1 MTKNSHTPRT
11 PEPPLL
17 AADAALQPR
26 EGESGEPDAIGA
38 ALIASYLPNLPEGPG
53 VYRMLDA
60 AGNALYV
67 GKARNLKRRVASYTK
82 GSGLVQRIARMVYE
96 TRQFEIITTRS
107 EIEALLLEANLIKR
121 LKPRYN
127 VTLRDDK
134 TYPYI
139 LLRTDHGFA
148 QVVKHRGAQSIPG
161 HYYGPFASAGAV
173 NRTLNTLQRAFL
185 LRSCSD
191 SVFEARTRPCL
202 LHQIKRCSAPCVGYI
217 DKQKY
222 DTLVAGAEEFLGG
235 KSQALRDALTH
246 DMEAASRDLDF
257 ERAATLRDR
266 IRALSHVDAEQG
278 INPLGLQEADVVA
291 IHSEGGSSCVQI
303 FFFRSGQNWGNRA
316 YFPRHDKTA
325 ETDEILDAFL
335 SQFYEDKPV
344 PRLILLS
351 EDFSGREW
359 LEAALSEREGRRVEI
374 IVPQRGEKRAIVQS
388 ALDNAREAHGR
399 RLAESASQRHLLQGV
414 ARIFGLAD
422 TPARIEVYDNSHI
435 QGTNAVGGMIV
446 AGPDGLEKAQYRK
459 FNIKDTELTPGDDFG
474 MMREVL
480 TRRFA
485 RLVKEEA
492 AGEPVNRP
500 DIVLIDGGLGQLNAA
515 CAVLADLGVTGVQLI
530 AIAKGPDRN
539 AGREHFF
546 MPGRDPIML
555 EPKDPVLYF
564 LQRLRDEA
572 HRFAIG
578 AHRAKRSKAL
588 GSSPLDEVPGIG
600 PSRKKALLMHF
611 GTARAVRGASLED
624 LQKAPGV
631 SAAVAQAVYDFYNP
645 GG

>member
-1 MTKNSHTPRT
+1 MAMTKNGHMPSQSVANQGPATPHGDEAT
-11 PEPPLL
+11 APL
-17 AADAALQPR
+17 Q
-26 EGESGEPDAIGA
+26 GA
-38 ALIASYLPNLPEGPG
+38 ALIQSHLATLPEAPG
-53 VYRMLDA
+53 VYRMLDE

-67 GKARNLKRRVASYTK
+67 GKARNLKRRVSSYVK
-82 GSGLVQRIARMVYE
+82 GAGLVQRIARMVFE
-96 TRQFEIITTRS
+96 TRGFEIITTRS

-139 LLRTDHGFA
+139 LLRTDHDFA
-148 QVVKHRGAQSIPG
+148 QVVKHRGAQTTKG

-191 SVFEARTRPCL
+191 SVFDARTRPCL
-202 LHQIKRCSAPCVGYI
+202 LYQIKRCSAPCVGFI
-217 DKQKY
+217 DKPKY
-222 DTLVAGAEEFLGG
+222 DALVGEAEGFLTG

-246 DMEAASRDLDF
+246 DMDAAAEALDF
-257 ERAATLRDR
+257 ERAAALRDR

-278 INPLGLQEADVVA
+278 INPAGIEEADVVA
-291 IHSEGGSSCVQI
+291 LYSEGGTSCVQV

-325 ETDEILDAFL
+325 DTDEILDAFL
-335 SQFYEDKPV
+335 SQFYEDKPA

-359 LEAALSEREGRRVEI
+359 LEAALSEREGRRVEVA
-374 IVPQRGEKRAIVQS
+374 VPQRGEKRAIVQS

-399 RLAESASQRHLLQGV
+399 RLSESTSQRQLLQGV
-414 ARIFGLAD
+414 ARIFNLSD
-422 TPARIEVYDNSHI
+422 MPNRIEVYDNSHI

-446 AGPDGLEKAQYRK
+446 AGPDGFEKGQYRK
-459 FNIKDTELTPGDDFG
+459 FNIKSTELTPGDDFA

-480 TRRFA
+480 TRRFQ
-485 RLVKEEA
+485 RLVKDEA
-492 AGEPVNRP
+492 AGESPNRP
-500 DIVLIDGGLGQLNAA
+500 DVVLIDGGMGQLNAA
-515 CAVLADLGVTGVQLI
+515 CAVLADLGVSGVTLVG
-530 AIAKGPDRN
+530 IAKGPERN

-546 MPGRDPIML
+546 LPGREPFML
-555 EPKDPVLYF
+555 EQKDPVLYF

-578 AHRAKRSKAL
+578 THRARRTKDIRR
-588 GSSPLDEVPGIG
+588 SPLDEIQGIG
-600 PSRKKALLMHF
+600 PTRKRALLHHF
-611 GTARAVRGASLED
+611 GSARGVERASVADLEKVDGINHAMAVRIADHFRKS
-624 LQKAPGV
+624 
-631 SAAVAQAVYDFYNP
+631 N
-645 GG
+645 